1 MTTIILIHGFLTNK
15 DDFKNIMNDLNKLY
29 DYVAVY
35 EVPGHTIPP
44 NYKLF
49 NVKDTFKT
57 LLNFYDELA
66 LKFDT
71 IDCMGFSMGGAL
83 ATYLQSVRK
92 INKLILLAPANRY
105 LNFKLLHNRL
115 YFIKKIRKERNKF
128 ELNNLNADDKAA
140 FNLAI
145 TRLIPHYSIHNLQT
159 FRKIIAICNKELI
172 AITCPVL
179 IIWGKLDQLVPFN
192 SVSYVYDL
200 AINERE
206 LVVYDDISH
215 LMLES
220 KNYQKINDKIIDFI
234 KRG

>member
-57 LLNFYDELA
+57 LLNFYDELD